1 MTLGTD
7 NLVQSFHRRI
17 RESLAL
23 ANPNV
28 ESLHVNASTAGM
40 GITSVAVSPSFHG
53 RLRRAQANFHNVMY
67 GFTSQQTRGIEAY
80 ALSNVTT
87 GQATTTGWT

>member
-1 MTLGTD
+1 
-7 NLVQSFHRRI
+7 
-17 RESLAL
+17 
-23 ANPNV
+23 
-28 ESLHVNASTAGM
+28 
-40 GITSVAVSPSFHG
+40 
-53 RLRRAQANFHNVMY
+53 MY